1 MGTFGLKGSLFDKF
15 ILSYRAIPGIFF
27 ITILVLSIQL
37 TIHIN
42 CAND

>member
-1 MGTFGLKGSLFDKF
+1 MGTFGLKGSLFGK
-15 ILSYRAIPGIFF
+15 LSYRAIPGIFF